1 MSAKWD
7 SGFHELI
14 GYRQVEWTRE
24 RVVLELEIGPKHLNR
39 SGVVH
44 GGVLSALI
52 DIASSLAGC
61 WTEDP
66 QKRRRTM
73 TLALTT
79 SFTAQARAGV
89 IRATGRVLA
98 GGEKIYTSGGEVRDA
113 NGILLAVGQG
123 TFRYRSIF
131 HPGPAIE
138 AYPTTRRS

>member
-1 MSAKWD
+1 MSAMWD

-24 RVVLELEIGPKHLNR
+24 RVVLELEIGPRHLNR

-52 DIASSLAGC
+52 DIAASLSGC

-66 QKRRRTM
+66 RQRRRTM
-73 TLALTT
+73 TLSLTT
-79 SFTAQARAGV
+79 NFTGQARAGV

-98 GGEKIYTSGGEVRDA
+98 SGDRIYTGSAEVRDA
-113 NGILLAVGQG
+113 AGKLLAVGQG
-123 TFRYRSIF
+123 TFRYRSL
-131 HPGPAIE
+131 PTSGTAIT
-138 AYPTTRRS
+138 A

>member
-1 MSAKWD
+1 MSATWD
-7 SGFHELI
+7 SGFHQLI

-24 RVVLELEIGPKHLNR
+24 QVVLELEIGSRHLNR

-52 DIASSLAGC
+52 DIASSLSGC

-66 QKRRRTM
+66 RQRRRTM

-79 SFTAQARAGV
+79 NFTGQARGGV

-98 GGEKIYTSGGEVRDA
+98 SGDKIYTSAAEVRDA
-113 NGILLAVGQG
+113 AGKLLAVGQG
-123 TFRYRSIF
+123 TFRYRSLPA
-131 HPGPAIE
+131 PGAAI
-138 AYPTTRRS
+138 AA